1 MIQHNYFWFVAQAK
15 AMFLFCNHA
24 LITKVST
31 LLDIYKGCQRRQ
43 VQNRMGHIQISITTK
58 IIIFLKSGRKT
69 FKTIFCALSI
79 TEKYINLVNI
89 LRKKRASP
97 LQVWCLVW
105 IARCY
110 MVKWEGEIYWMIE
123 SGWFGQ
129 NILYQFLDAS
139 TQIYK
144 RLCLSIGRSVGWSVG
159 RSADRSFG
167 WLVKLEV
174 AYILQSSF
182 DLRPFGGRTWKIQ
195 YGYGTPKWVGRR
207 IAPCWFRLTLPRLP
221 SKGHKCNIVSEKAP
235 SRYQNIQCWSH
246 LGL

>member
-1 MIQHNYFWFVAQAK
+1 
-15 AMFLFCNHA
+15 MFLFCNHA

-105 IARCY
+105 IARCA
-110 MVKWEGEIYWMIE
+110 G
-123 SGWFGQ
+123 
-129 NILYQFLDAS
+129 ILYSRRQYIHPLLSSVRRYLVSQVLLHQFSPLLYPPIYCTYTRLYINSLLFSICRYPVPGAVRSASWFLLHGLRHGLGTSYSSILHQRLFLTSKFFLRSAAKSNAAAAAS
-139 TQIYK
+139 TAAA
-144 RLCLSIGRSVGWSVG
+144 STAAASTAATVS
-159 RSADRSFG
+159 
-167 WLVKLEV
+167 
-174 AYILQSSF
+174 
-182 DLRPFGGRTWKIQ
+182 
-195 YGYGTPKWVGRR
+195 GTR
-207 IAPCWFRLTLPRLP
+207 
-221 SKGHKCNIVSEKAP
+221 
-235 SRYQNIQCWSH
+235 
-246 LGL
+246 